1 MCGRCIAGALLQ
13 AKAGSIGSLNAN
25 WLKYVRWKVEIPMKI
40 NTDSGF
46 VVIVL
51 MVLLAVA
58 LIAAGPLLILW
69 SLNTLFPALDIPY
82 TIWTWVA
89 TVLLGALLSP
99 TVRVTKRD

>member
-1 MCGRCIAGALLQ
+1 MCGRSIAGALLQ
-13 AKAGSIGSLNAN
+13 AKAASIESLNAN

-40 NTDSGF
+40 NTDSSWL
-46 VVIVL
+46 VIVL
-51 MVLLAVA
+51 LVLLAIA